1 MPCKASKFSII
12 IVYKYMHSYHFSQL
26 ITDYWKAIRRTRD
39 VKCLTT
45 ILIFVGEN
53 FRSYYT

>member
-1 MPCKASKFSII
+1 MPYKASRFSII
-12 IVYKYMHSYHFSQL
+12 IVYKYMHSNHFSQL

-45 ILIFVGEN
+45 ILIFAGEN
-53 FRSYYT
+53 FRPYYT